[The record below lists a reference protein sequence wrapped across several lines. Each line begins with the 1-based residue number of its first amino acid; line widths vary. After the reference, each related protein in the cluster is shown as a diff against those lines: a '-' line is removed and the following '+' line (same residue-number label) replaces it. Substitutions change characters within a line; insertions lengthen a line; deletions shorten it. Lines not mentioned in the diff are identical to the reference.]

1 MTKSNTHKA
10 GRHFLQVPG
19 PTNIPDRVL
28 QAMAFPAMDHRGPD
42 FQNLS
47 NNILKKVKLIFKSED
62 PVVIFPSAGTGA
74 MEASLANTLSE
85 GDKVLMFE
93 TGHFATEWCQAAR
106 RYKLDVDFVP
116 GDWRTGVDPKIVEK
130 KLNED
135 KNHEIKAVLVTHN
148 ETSTGIKSQVE
159 EVRKA
164 IDSAKHPALFLVD
177 TISSLGSYNYD
188 HQKWKVDVTVGGSQ
202 KGLMCPPGLSFNAI
216 SPKALEAYK
225 KSNLTKSYF
234 DWGQMLENNKN
245 GFYPYTPA
253 VNLLYALNEA
263 VDMLLEEGLEN
274 VFKRHKRHADATR
287 IAVETWGLEIL
298 AKNPIE
304 RSDSITAIMT
314 PEGHDSDSLRKII
327 YDNYNMSLGTGL
339 NKVKGRV
346 FRIGHMGDLNDLTLA
361 GTLSGVEMGLSQSGI
376 PFKKGGV
383 MAALDFLSKEWAISL
398 GCLS

>member
-1 MTKSNTHKA
+1 MIKSNSHKA

-47 NNILKKVKLIFKSED
+47 FNVLKKIKLIFKSED

-85 GDKVLMFE
+85 GDKILMFE

-106 RYKLDVDFVP
+106 RYRLDVDFIP
-116 GDWRTGVDPKIVEK
+116 GDWRTGADPKIVEK
-130 KLNED
+130 KLSED
-135 KNHEIKAVLVTHN
+135 KNHKIKAVLVTHN

-164 IDSAKHPALFLVD
+164 IDSSNHPALFMVD

-225 KSNLTKSYF
+225 KSKITKSYF
-234 DWGQMLENNKN
+234 DWGQMLDNNKN

-263 VDMLLEEGLEN
+263 VDMLLEEGLES

-287 IAVETWGLEIL
+287 IAVEAWGLEIL
-298 AKNPIE
+298 ARNPIE
-304 RSDSITAIMT
+304 RSDSITAIMV
-314 PEGHDSDSLRKII
+314 PDGHDSDNLRKII

-339 NKVKGRV
+339 NKVKGKV

-361 GTLSGVEMGLSQSGI
+361 GTLSGVEMGLKKSGI
-376 PFKKGGV
+376 PFNKGGI
-383 MAALDFLSKEWAISL
+383 MAALDFLSK
-398 GCLS
+398 

>member
-47 NNILKKVKLIFKSED
+47 NSILKKIKLIFKSED

-74 MEASLANTLSE
+74 MEASLANTLNE
-85 GDKVLMFE
+85 GDKILMFE

-116 GDWRTGVDPKIVEK
+116 GDWRTGADPKIVEK
-130 KLNED
+130 KLSED
-135 KNHEIKAVLVTHN
+135 KNHEIKAVLITHN

-159 EVRKA
+159 EIRKA
-164 IDSAKHPALFLVD
+164 IDSTNHPALFMVD

-216 SPKALEAYK
+216 SPKALDAYK

-234 DWGQMLENNKN
+234 DWGQMLENNKS

-253 VNLLYALNEA
+253 VNLMYALNEA
-263 VDMLLEEGLEN
+263 IDMLLEEGLEN

-287 IAVETWGLEIL
+287 IAVEAWGLEIL

-304 RSDSITAIMT
+304 RSNSITAIMV
-314 PEGHDSDSLRKII
+314 PDGHDSDNLRKII

-339 NKVKGRV
+339 NKVKGKV
-346 FRIGHMGDLNDLTLA
+346 FRIGHLGDLNDLTLA
-361 GTLSGVEMGLSQSGI
+361 GTLSGVEMGLKQSGI
-376 PFKKGGV
+376 PFKKGGI
-383 MAALDFLSKEWAISL
+383 MAALDFLSK
-398 GCLS
+398 

>member
-1 MTKSNTHKA
+1 MIKSNSHKA

-47 NNILKKVKLIFKSED
+47 FNVLKKIKLIFKSED

-85 GDKVLMFE
+85 GDKILMFE

-106 RYKLDVDFVP
+106 RYRLDVDFIP
-116 GDWRTGVDPKIVEK
+116 GDWRTGADPKIVEK
-130 KLNED
+130 KLSED
-135 KNHEIKAVLVTHN
+135 KNHKIKAVLVTHN

-164 IDSAKHPALFLVD
+164 IDSTNHPALFMVD

-225 KSNLTKSYF
+225 KSKITKSYF
-234 DWGQMLENNKN
+234 DWGQMLDNNKN

-263 VDMLLEEGLEN
+263 VDMLLEEGLES

-287 IAVETWGLEIL
+287 IAVEAWGLEIL
-298 AKNPIE
+298 ARNPIE
-304 RSDSITAIMT
+304 RSDLITAIMV
-314 PEGHDSDSLRKII
+314 PDGHDSDNLRKII

-339 NKVKGRV
+339 NKVKGKV

-361 GTLSGVEMGLSQSGI
+361 GTLSGVEMGLKKSGI
-376 PFKKGGV
+376 PFNKGGI
-383 MAALDFLSKEWAISL
+383 MAALDFLSK
-398 GCLS
+398 

>member
-1 MTKSNTHKA
+1 MSKSNTHKA

-47 NNILKKVKLIFKSED
+47 NNVLKKIKLIFKSED

-85 GDKVLMFE
+85 GDKILMFE

-106 RYKLDVDFVP
+106 RYKLNVDFIP
-116 GDWRTGVDPKIVEK
+116 GDWRTGADPKIVEK
-130 KLNED
+130 KLRED

-164 IDSAKHPALFLVD
+164 IDSTNHPALFMVD
-177 TISSLGSYNYD
+177 TISSLGSYDYN

-234 DWGQMLENNKN
+234 DWGQMLENNKS

-253 VNLLYALNEA
+253 VNLFYALNEA

-304 RSDSITAIMT
+304 RSDSITAIMV
-314 PEGHDSDSLRKII
+314 PDGHDSDHLRKII

-339 NKVKGRV
+339 NKVKGKV

-361 GTLSGVEMGLSQSGI
+361 GTLSGVEMGLKQSGI
-376 PFKKGGV
+376 PFNKGGI
-383 MAALDFLSKEWAISL
+383 MAALDFLSK
-398 GCLS
+398 

>member
-1 MTKSNTHKA
+1 MTNSNIYKA

-47 NNILKKVKLIFKSED
+47 NRILKKVKLIFKSED

-85 GDKVLMFE
+85 GDKILMFE

-164 IDSAKHPALFLVD
+164 IDSAKHPALFMVD

-216 SPKALEAYK
+216 SPKALDAYK

-234 DWGQMLENNKN
+234 DWGQMLENNKS

-253 VNLLYALNEA
+253 VNLMYALNEA

-287 IAVETWGLEIL
+287 IAVEAWNLEIL

-304 RSDSITAIMT
+304 RSNSITAIMV
-314 PEGHDSDSLRKII
+314 PDGHDSDHLRKII

-339 NKVKGRV
+339 NKVKGKV
-346 FRIGHMGDLNDLTLA
+346 FRIGHLGDLNDLTLA
-361 GTLSGVEMGLSQSGI
+361 GTLSGVEMGLKQSGI
-376 PFKKGGV
+376 PFKEGGI
-383 MAALDFLSKEWAISL
+383 MAALDFLSK
-398 GCLS
+398 

>member
-1 MTKSNTHKA
+1 MTKSNNHKA

-47 NNILKKVKLIFKSED
+47 NNILKKIKLIFKSED

-74 MEASLANTLSE
+74 MEASLANTLNE
-85 GDKVLMFE
+85 GDKILMFE

-116 GDWRTGVDPKIVEK
+116 GDWRTGADPKIVEK
-130 KLNED
+130 KLSED
-135 KNHEIKAVLVTHN
+135 KNHEIKAVLITHN

-159 EVRKA
+159 EIRKA
-164 IDSAKHPALFLVD
+164 IDSTNHPALFMVD

-304 RSDSITAIMT
+304 RSDSITAIMV
-314 PEGHDSDSLRKII
+314 PDGHDSDNLRKII

-339 NKVKGRV
+339 NKVKGKV

-361 GTLSGVEMGLSQSGI
+361 GTLSGVEMGLKQSGI
-376 PFKKGGV
+376 PFKKGGI
-383 MAALDFLSKEWAISL
+383 MAALDFLSK
-398 GCLS
+398 

>member
-1 MTKSNTHKA
+1 MSKSNAYKA

-47 NNILKKVKLIFKSED
+47 NSVLKKIKLIFKSED

-74 MEASLANTLSE
+74 LEASLANTLSQ
-85 GDKVLMFE
+85 GDKILMFE

-106 RYKLDVDFVP
+106 RYKLNVDFVP
-116 GDWRTGVDPKIVEK
+116 GDWRTGADPKIVEK
-130 KLNED
+130 KLSED
-135 KNHEIKAVLVTHN
+135 KNHEIKAVLITHN

-159 EVRKA
+159 EIRKA
-164 IDSAKHPALFLVD
+164 IDSTNHPALFMVD

-202 KGLMCPPGLSFNAI
+202 KGLMCPPGLSFNAM

-234 DWGQMLENNKN
+234 DWDRMLENNKS

-304 RSDSITAIMT
+304 RSDSITAIMV
-314 PEGHDSDSLRKII
+314 PDGHDSDNLRKII

-339 NKVKGRV
+339 NKVKGKV
-346 FRIGHMGDLNDLTLA
+346 FRIGHLGDLNDLTLA
-361 GTLSGVEMGLSQSGI
+361 GTLSGVEMGLKQSGI
-376 PFKKGGV
+376 PFKKGGI
-383 MAALDFLSKEWAISL
+383 MAALDFLSK
-398 GCLS
+398 

>member
-1 MTKSNTHKA
+1 
-10 GRHFLQVPG
+10 
-19 PTNIPDRVL
+19 
-28 QAMAFPAMDHRGPD
+28 MDHRGPD
-42 FQNLS
+42 FQKLS
-47 NNILKKVKLIFKSED
+47 NNVLKKIKLIFKSED

-74 MEASLANTLSE
+74 MEAALANTLNE
-85 GDKVLMFE
+85 GDKILMFE
-93 TGHFATEWCQAAR
+93 TGHFATEWCQAAQ

-116 GDWRTGVDPKIVEK
+116 GDWRTGADPKIVEK

-135 KNHEIKAVLVTHN
+135 KNHKIKAVLVTHN

-159 EVRKA
+159 EVRKV
-164 IDSAKHPALFLVD
+164 IDKTQHPALFMVD
-177 TISSLGSYNYD
+177 TISSLGSYDYN

-234 DWGQMLENNKN
+234 DWGQMLENNKQ

-263 VDMLLEEGLEN
+263 VDMLLEEGLDN

-314 PEGHDSDSLRKII
+314 PEGHDSDNLRKLI
-327 YDNYNMSLGTGL
+327 YDRYNMSLGTGL

-346 FRIGHMGDLNDLTLA
+346 FRIGHMGDLSDLTLA

-383 MAALDFLSKEWAISL
+383 MAALDFLSK
-398 GCLS
+398 

>member
-1 MTKSNTHKA
+1 MLKSNTHKA

-47 NNILKKVKLIFKSED
+47 FNVLKKIKLIFKSED

-85 GDKVLMFE
+85 GDKILMFE

-106 RYKLDVDFVP
+106 RYKLDVDFIP
-116 GDWRTGVDPKIVEK
+116 GDWRTGADPKIVEK
-130 KLNED
+130 KLSED

-164 IDSAKHPALFLVD
+164 IDSSNHPALFMVD
-177 TISSLGSYNYD
+177 TISSLGSYNYE

-225 KSNLTKSYF
+225 KSKLTKSYF
-234 DWGQMLENNKN
+234 DWGQMLDNNKN

-287 IAVETWGLEIL
+287 IAVEAWGLEIL
-298 AKNPIE
+298 ARNPIE
-304 RSDSITAIMT
+304 RSDSITAIMV
-314 PEGHDSDSLRKII
+314 PDGHDSDNLRKII

-339 NKVKGRV
+339 NKVKGKV

-361 GTLSGVEMGLSQSGI
+361 GTLSGVEMGLKQSGI
-376 PFKKGGV
+376 PFKKGGI
-383 MAALDFLSKEWAISL
+383 MAALDFLSK
-398 GCLS
+398 

>member
-1 MTKSNTHKA
+1 MTNSNTYKA

-47 NNILKKVKLIFKSED
+47 NSILKKVKLIFKSED

-85 GDKVLMFE
+85 GDKILMFE

-116 GDWRTGVDPKIVEK
+116 GDWRTGVDPRIVEK

-164 IDSAKHPALFLVD
+164 IDSTKHPALFMVD

-314 PEGHDSDSLRKII
+314 PAGHDSDNLRKII

-346 FRIGHMGDLNDLTLA
+346 FRIGHLGDLNDLTLA
-361 GTLSGVEMGLSQSGI
+361 GTLSGVEMGLNQSGI

-383 MAALDFLSKEWAISL
+383 MAALDFLSK
-398 GCLS
+398 

>member
-1 MTKSNTHKA
+1 MTNSNTYKA

-47 NNILKKVKLIFKSED
+47 NRILKKVKLIFKSED

-85 GDKVLMFE
+85 GDKILMFE

-116 GDWRTGVDPKIVEK
+116 GDWRTGVDPRIVEK

-164 IDSAKHPALFLVD
+164 IDSAKHPALFMVD

-314 PEGHDSDSLRKII
+314 PEGHDSDNLRKII

-346 FRIGHMGDLNDLTLA
+346 FRIGHLGDLNDLTLA
-361 GTLSGVEMGLSQSGI
+361 GTLSGVEMGLNQSGI

-383 MAALDFLSKEWAISL
+383 MAALDFLSK
-398 GCLS
+398 

>member
-1 MTKSNTHKA
+1 MIKSNSHKA

-47 NNILKKVKLIFKSED
+47 FNVLKKIKLIFKSED

-85 GDKVLMFE
+85 GDKILMFE

-106 RYKLDVDFVP
+106 RYKLDVDFIP
-116 GDWRTGVDPKIVEK
+116 GDWRTGADPKIVEK
-130 KLNED
+130 KLSED

-164 IDSAKHPALFLVD
+164 IDSSNHPALFMVD

-225 KSNLTKSYF
+225 KSKITKSYF
-234 DWGQMLENNKN
+234 DWGQMLDNNKN

-263 VDMLLEEGLEN
+263 VDMLLEEGLES

-287 IAVETWGLEIL
+287 IAVEAWGLEIL
-298 AKNPIE
+298 ARNPIE
-304 RSDSITAIMT
+304 RSDSITAIMV
-314 PEGHDSDSLRKII
+314 PDGHDSDNLRKII

-339 NKVKGRV
+339 NKVKGKV

-361 GTLSGVEMGLSQSGI
+361 GTLSGVEMGLKKSGI
-376 PFKKGGV
+376 PFNKGGI
-383 MAALDFLSKEWAISL
+383 MAALDFLSK
-398 GCLS
+398 

>member
-1 MTKSNTHKA
+1 MTNSNIYKA

-47 NNILKKVKLIFKSED
+47 NSILKKVKLIFKSED

-85 GDKVLMFE
+85 GDKILMFE

-116 GDWRTGVDPKIVEK
+116 GDWRTGVDPRIVEK

-164 IDSAKHPALFLVD
+164 IDSAKHPALFMVD

-314 PEGHDSDSLRKII
+314 PEGHDSDNLRKII

-346 FRIGHMGDLNDLTLA
+346 FRIGHLGDLNDLTLA
-361 GTLSGVEMGLSQSGI
+361 GTLSGVEMGLNQSGI

-383 MAALDFLSKEWAISL
+383 MAALDFLSK
-398 GCLS
+398 

>member
-1 MTKSNTHKA
+1 MIKSNSHKA

-47 NNILKKVKLIFKSED
+47 FNVLKKIKLIFKSED

-85 GDKVLMFE
+85 GDKILMFE

-106 RYKLDVDFVP
+106 RYRLDVDFIP
-116 GDWRTGVDPKIVEK
+116 GDWRTGADPKIVEK
-130 KLNED
+130 KLSED
-135 KNHEIKAVLVTHN
+135 KNHKIKAVLVTHN

-164 IDSAKHPALFLVD
+164 IDSSNHPALFMVD

-225 KSNLTKSYF
+225 KSKLTKSYF
-234 DWGQMLENNKN
+234 DWGQMLDNNKN

-287 IAVETWGLEIL
+287 IAVEAWGLEIL
-298 AKNPIE
+298 ARNPIE
-304 RSDSITAIMT
+304 RSDSITAIMV
-314 PEGHDSDSLRKII
+314 PDGHDSDNLRKII

-339 NKVKGRV
+339 NKVKGKV

-361 GTLSGVEMGLSQSGI
+361 GTLSGVEMGLKKSGI
-376 PFKKGGV
+376 PFNKGGI
-383 MAALDFLSKEWAISL
+383 MAALDFLSK
-398 GCLS
+398 

>member
-1 MTKSNTHKA
+1 MTNSNTYKA

-47 NNILKKVKLIFKSED
+47 NSILKKVKLIFKSED

-85 GDKVLMFE
+85 GDKILMFE

-164 IDSAKHPALFLVD
+164 IDSAKHPALFMVD

-314 PEGHDSDSLRKII
+314 PEGHDSDNLRKII

-346 FRIGHMGDLNDLTLA
+346 FRIGHLGDLNDLTIA
-361 GTLSGVEMGLSQSGI
+361 GTLSGVEMGLNQSGI
-376 PFKKGGV
+376 PFKKGGI
-383 MAALDFLSKEWAISL
+383 MAALDFLSK
-398 GCLS
+398 

>member
-1 MTKSNTHKA
+1 MTKSNTYKA

-47 NNILKKVKLIFKSED
+47 NNVLKKIKLIFKSED

-74 MEASLANTLSE
+74 MEASLANTLNE
-85 GDKVLMFE
+85 GDKILMFE

-106 RYKLDVDFVP
+106 RYKLNVDFVP
-116 GDWRTGVDPKIVEK
+116 GDWRTGADPKIVEK

-135 KNHEIKAVLVTHN
+135 KNHKIKAVLVTHN

-164 IDSAKHPALFLVD
+164 IDNTNHPALFMVD

-234 DWGQMLENNKN
+234 DWGQMLENNKQ

-253 VNLLYALNEA
+253 VNLFYALNEA

-287 IAVETWGLEIL
+287 VAVETWGLEIL

-314 PEGHDSDSLRKII
+314 PEGHDSDNLRKII

-361 GTLSGVEMGLSQSGI
+361 GTLSGVEMGLNQSGI

-383 MAALDFLSKEWAISL
+383 MAALDFLSK
-398 GCLS
+398 